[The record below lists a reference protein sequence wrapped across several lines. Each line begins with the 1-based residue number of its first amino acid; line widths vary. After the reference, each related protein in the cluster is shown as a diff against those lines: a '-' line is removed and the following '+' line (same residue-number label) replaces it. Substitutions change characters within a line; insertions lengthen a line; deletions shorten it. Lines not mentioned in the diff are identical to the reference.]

1 MSRLSAQ
8 RSIRSTTHRRYDGD
22 RVFADDTGRLWIAA
36 STDDAVVFTCISDGR
51 GSARALAV
59 DSERLDD
66 SIGDD
71 TLRAWLNQAPRIG
84 TLP

>member
-1 MSRLSAQ
+1 MSRLSA
-8 RSIRSTTHRRYDGD
+8 RRSTTRRRYDGD

-36 STDDAVVFTCISDGR
+36 SIDDAIVFTCISDGR

-59 DSERLDD
+59 DSARLDD

-71 TLRAWLNQAPRIG
+71 TLRAWLDQAPRIG

>member
-8 RSIRSTTHRRYDGD
+8 RTTHNTSYRRYDGE
-22 RVFADDTGRLWIAA
+22 RVFADDTERLWIAA
-36 STDDAVVFTCISDGR
+36 SMDDAIVFTCISDGR
-51 GSARALAV
+51 GASRALAV
-59 DSERLDD
+59 DSVRLDD

-71 TLRAWLNQAPRIG
+71 TLRAWLDQAPRIG